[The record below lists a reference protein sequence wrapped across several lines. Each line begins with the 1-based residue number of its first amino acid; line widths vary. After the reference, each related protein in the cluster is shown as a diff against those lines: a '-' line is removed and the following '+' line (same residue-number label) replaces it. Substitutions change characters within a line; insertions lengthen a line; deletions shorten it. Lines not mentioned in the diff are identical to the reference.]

1 MQDPVLLTDDEL
13 EFIQHL
19 YNRPAAK
26 QPGALSVQI
35 DLEESLKD
43 LLSNYANVEKL
54 TIDARFA
61 NQRMIFT
68 PFVSEDAQHNQH
80 LELGTPQIFD
90 ESGTDR
96 RAWRLPLTPPI
107 ELRNLNGSA
116 TGLLVHELSLNGLL
130 IEQPANRKAPT
141 QFSLLLPLGEQKPIS
156 VKGQFVRRATKR
168 HLAYQLEAMDSLSSE
183 RLQQFLYL
191 QHRALYPQAHPE

>member
-96 RAWRLPLTPPI
+96 RAWRLPFAPPI

-116 TGLLVHELSLNGLL
+116 TGLLGH
-130 IEQPANRKAPT
+130 
-141 QFSLLLPLGEQKPIS
+141 
-156 VKGQFVRRATKR
+156 
-168 HLAYQLEAMDSLSSE
+168 
-183 RLQQFLYL
+183 
-191 QHRALYPQAHPE
+191 

>member
-1 MQDPVLLTDDEL
+1 MQDPVLLTEDEL

-19 YNRPAAK
+19 YNRPANK

-96 RAWRLPLTPPI
+96 RAWRLHLKTPL
-107 ELRNLNGSA
+107 ELRNRNGSA

-130 IEQPANRKAPT
+130 IEPLANRKAPT
-141 QFSLLLPLGEQKPIS
+141 QFNLLLPLGGQKPIS
-156 VKGQFVRRATKR
+156 IKGRFVRRATKSL
-168 HLAYQLEAMDSLSSE
+168 LAYQLEPMDSLSSE

-191 QHRALYPQAHPE
+191 QHRALYPHAHPE